1 MSRIDEATTVRL
13 NHLVYIAKAID
24 LVFAAIY
31 KMSMKGEGYDAK
43 VVQDIIH
50 GIFTS
55 EIVNFVQLNR

>member
-1 MSRIDEATTVRL
+1 
-13 NHLVYIAKAID
+13 
-24 LVFAAIY
+24 
-31 KMSMKGEGYDAK
+31 MKGDGYDAK